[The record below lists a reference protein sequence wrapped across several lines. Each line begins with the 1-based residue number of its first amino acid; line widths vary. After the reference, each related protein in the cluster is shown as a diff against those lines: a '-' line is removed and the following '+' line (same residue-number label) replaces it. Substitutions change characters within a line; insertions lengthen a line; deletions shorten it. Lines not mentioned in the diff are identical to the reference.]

1 MRNLLVFLF
10 CLCLFKVTAQDHF
23 SGIKNSNGFSL
34 LSAAVNPAELSN
46 LNSKYEINF
55 FSASVNASNNK
66 VGFNELVKN
75 SGNIADLLFQGNEP
89 VNLRIDAEIYG
100 PGFAIKKDKWT
111 FAISSKAFAK
121 LNFIDID
128 PKLGEAVNNGTLGS
142 VVSTSLLSNEKN
154 QRLNGTSWGEIGF
167 SAARNLFENEKNKF
181 SVGTSLKLLFPG
193 SYTNF
198 GVDQFK
204 GKIDVVLG
212 EAYLNDTNAN
222 LNIAYSGNLRNGFTN
237 FGDYSRSLFGKLNGF
252 AVDLGLNYQL
262 KDAQS
267 YKLNAG
273 VSIKNIGGMTFKEA
287 NNASNNYTL
296 NIPPSSVTNS
306 GLNLN
311 NFQNV
316 NSLEEAETILLQS
329 GYLTK
334 KESNKDVKVKLPT
347 TFIAYVDFKV
357 IPKFFVSVYTQQKL
371 NSDRKNDQISTQN
384 IVSVTPRFSLKNY
397 DLYSS
402 WSTNEISGITGGF
415 GFRVYGFYLGSSSI
429 ITAVTSDS
437 KQADLYLGYRLQLK

>member
-1 MRNLLVFLF
+1 M
-10 CLCLFKVTAQDHF
+10 TAQDHF

-34 LSAAVNPAELSN
+34 LSASMNPAELSN

-75 SGNIADLLFQGNEP
+75 SGNIAHLLFQGNKP

-357 IPKFFVSVYTQQKL
+357 IPEFFVSVYTQQKL

-402 WSTNEISGITGGF
+402 WSTNEISGITGGL

-429 ITAVTSDS
+429 ITALTSDS

>member
-1 MRNLLVFLF
+1 
-10 CLCLFKVTAQDHF
+10 VTAQDHF

>member
-1 MRNLLVFLF
+1 M
-10 CLCLFKVTAQDHF
+10 TAQDHF

-34 LSAAVNPAELSN
+34 LSASMNPAELSN

-75 SGNIADLLFQGNEP
+75 SGNIADLLFQGNKP

-262 KDAQS
+262 KDTQS

-296 NIPPSSVTNS
+296 NIPPSSVSNS

-402 WSTNEISGITGGF
+402 WSTNEISGITGGL

>member
-10 CLCLFKVTAQDHF
+10 CLCLFKMTAQDHF

-34 LSAAVNPAELSN
+34 LSASMNPAELSN

-111 FAISSKAFAK
+111 FAISSKALAK

-402 WSTNEISGITGGF
+402 WSTNEISGITGGL

-429 ITAVTSDS
+429 ITALTSDS